1 MRWKRLKIIG
11 PEWWRGSRR
20 LSRPP
25 SPHLNSL
32 SLWVIHLASWV
43 SIFSC
48 KMNSFR
54 LPITQDHCK
63 SNRRVLAKLLRRKKW
78 EPLTYSFN
86 QRFLWTQGMPQ
97 TPSLAQGW
105 GDGGGGGR
113 SLRLTC
119 CHQMGLH
126 QIQEMHGDSYRRGER
141 WPSPAA
147 PAVK

>member
-1 MRWKRLKIIG
+1 MKKIENHWAG
-11 PEWWRGSRR
+11 VMERKQEAESAT
-20 LSRPP
+20 LTP
-25 SPHLNSL
+25 SQFAVTVGNSFSFL
-32 SLWVIHLASWV
+32 SLDL
-43 SIFSC
+43 F
-48 KMNSFR
+48 MQNERSFR